1 MTLLASLRK
10 TLVAAADPGR
20 APAMQAYMK
29 SAMPYHG
36 VAMPKVRAICKD
48 SFASL
53 EFTSAAAWER
63 AVRAIWDGAKFREE
77 RYAAIALTGVRAA
90 RAFQT
95 PDAMPLYEHMIVTGA
110 WWDVVDEIATNRV
123 GPILRAHLRRLAHG
137 FAVMEP
143 MRPLLLRWAKDAD
156 MWKARTAILAQCRS
170 RDKTDLDLLY
180 ACIEPSLAS
189 KEFFLR
195 KAIGWALRE
204 YARVDMREVERYVRK
219 NESRLSGLSKREALK
234 HAAGPG

>member
-10 TLVAAADPGR
+10 TLAAAADPSR

-123 GPILRAHLRRLAHG
+123 GPILRTH
-137 FAVMEP
+137 P
-143 MRPLLLRWAKDAD
+143 KTMRPLLLRWAKGAD
-156 MWKARTAILAQCRS
+156 MWKARAAILAQCRS

-204 YARVDMREVERYVRK
+204 YARVDMREVERYVKK

-234 HAAGPG
+234 HAG